1 MLQTPKKILA
11 ADEIYP
17 MLVAALAEKSPLP
30 PADWSVV
37 KLDEEVLTATK
48 DYEPN
53 QLLRQQDALLSAL
66 YYLVEF
72 AVRMPERVD
81 VSENNRRVVE
91 MCLELAAE
99 IAKITVSPDE
109 VIARH
114 GKLKSWLKAILAVQL
129 CLIYRE
135 ETERAIARNE
145 ELKSLRQSSRQKKN
159 SSSVSQSKSEKW
171 QSSLA
176 KNIWQKANAHNA
188 AQSSEQPS
196 LF

>member
-1 MLQTPKKILA
+1 MLHNPEKFFS

-37 KLDEEVLTATK
+37 KLDEEVFKADK
-48 DYEPN
+48 NYEPN

-66 YYLVEF
+66 YYLVDL

-81 VSENNRRVVE
+81 VSENNQRVCE
-91 MCLELAAE
+91 MCSELATE
-99 IAKITVSPDE
+99 IVKITVSPDE

-135 ETERAIARNE
+135 ETERAIARDE
-145 ELKSLRQSSRQKKN
+145 ELKRLRQSSRHKKN
-159 SSSVSQSKSEKW
+159 SSTVSQAKPEKW
-171 QSSLA
+171 QTALA
-176 KNIWQKANAHNA
+176 KNIWQKANARDA
-188 AQSSEQPS
+188 ELTEQPS

>member
-1 MLQTPKKILA
+1 MPQNPKNLLA

-17 MLVAALAEKSPLP
+17 MLITALAEKTPLP
-30 PADWSVV
+30 PDDWSVA

-53 QLLRQQDALLSAL
+53 QLVRQQDALLSTL
-66 YYLVEF
+66 YYLVDF

-81 VSENNRRVVE
+81 VSEYNRRVCE
-91 MCLELAAE
+91 MCRELAAE
-99 IAKITVSPDE
+99 IVKITVSPDE
-109 VIARH
+109 VIAKH

-135 ETERAIARNE
+135 ETERAIARDKE
-145 ELKSLRQSSRQKKN
+145 AKRLEQPKAAKKKGLFASPTQKQN
-159 SSSVSQSKSEKW
+159 W
-171 QSSLA
+171 QSTLA
-176 KNIWQKANAHNA
+176 KNIWQKANVQNLAE
-188 AQSSEQPS
+188 SSEQPS

>member
-1 MLQTPKKILA
+1 MLQTPEKILA

-66 YYLVEF
+66 YYLVDF

-91 MCLELAAE
+91 MCRELAAE

-135 ETERAIARNE
+135 ETDRAIARDK
-145 ELKSLRQSSRQKKN
+145 ELKCPEKSKATKKN
-159 SSSVSQSKSEKW
+159 DLFATAAQNQNW
-171 QSSLA
+171 QSALA
-176 KNIWQKANAHNA
+176 KNIWQKANAQNLA
-188 AQSSEQPS
+188 ESSEQPS